1 MTDWLKTNGATAIGW
16 VAVLI
21 VVGWNGGARL
31 ALLEG
36 SQADTQSDV
45 AETSRKVEHNAKRIT
60 DIKGDV
66 RSLAE
71 RGARQEQVITRQ
83 EESLRELDRLVV
95 ELKVIMK
102 KGN

>member
-1 MTDWLKTNGATAIGW
+1 MTEWLKANGTTAIGW
-16 VAVLI
+16 IAVLV

-45 AETSRKVEHNAKRIT
+45 AETSRKVEHNAKRII
-60 DIKGDV
+60 DIRGDV
-66 RSLAE
+66 RSLTE
-71 RGARQEQVITRQ
+71 QGARQEQVITRQ

-95 ELKVIMK
+95 ELKVIMR
-102 KGN
+102 KGD

>member
-1 MTDWLKTNGATAIGW
+1 MTDWLKLNGATAVGW
-16 VAVLI
+16 IAVLI

-31 ALLEG
+31 AILEG
-36 SQADTQSDV
+36 SQVDTQSDV
-45 AETSRKVEHNAKRIT
+45 AATTRKVESHAKQIA
-60 DIKGDV
+60 DIRGDV

-71 RGARQEQVITRQ
+71 QGARQETVITRQ

-102 KGN
+102 TGD